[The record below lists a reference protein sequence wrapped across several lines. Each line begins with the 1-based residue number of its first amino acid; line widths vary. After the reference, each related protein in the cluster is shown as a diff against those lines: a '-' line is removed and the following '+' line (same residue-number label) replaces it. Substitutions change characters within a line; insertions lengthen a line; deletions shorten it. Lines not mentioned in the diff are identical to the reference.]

1 MEGADPGLL
10 PANCPSSFSSDIPNI
25 TYEIEGLIS
34 TGPFKFDPFIVTE
47 VISATPSPSVC
58 FDDRTTVGCRLCV
71 SGDVAYTVELPR
83 TSFTVGEEIPVNWY
97 VENGSGRRVTLL
109 CVLREEM
116 VFLASG
122 SQRSAR
128 NILSSQSDLTVPPHR
143 ASEVVVCVPV
153 PPCRPAITCSNII
166 KSSFWLDLTVGI
178 PRDNDSGF
186 TIPVTI
192 GNASLLQS

>member
-1 MEGADPGLL
+1 MEGAEHHSEPWTQWRELSIALNPGLL

-128 NILSSQSDLTVPPHR
+128 NILSSQSDLTVPRTEPVKLWCVFPFLRVVQPSPAPISSR
-143 ASEVVVCVPV
+143 AH
-153 PPCRPAITCSNII
+153 
-166 KSSFWLDLTVGI
+166 
-178 PRDNDSGF
+178 SG
-186 TIPVTI
+186 
-192 GNASLLQS
+192 